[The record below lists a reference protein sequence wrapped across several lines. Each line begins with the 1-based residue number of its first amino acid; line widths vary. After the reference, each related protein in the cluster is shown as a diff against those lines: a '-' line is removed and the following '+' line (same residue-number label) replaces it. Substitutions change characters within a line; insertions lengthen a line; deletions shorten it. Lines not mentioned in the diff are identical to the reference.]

1 MTDHQSNDITMK
13 TPTLSFPT
21 KFTLH
26 LAASLV
32 GPARLNECYSSWNHT
47 KQYDRQIYWR
57 TPLNM
62 KGNVRFV
69 DITIVPEI
77 AKDND
82 DTSRSVSSNH
92 PLQLFAYVGL
102 LRSDTADTAD
112 PQAHSYVRGRMEEP
126 ALKTHW
132 KELGI
137 DLETTAPR
145 ALAMSMAKALRRGL
159 QADVSSTKLVLPL
172 YYEDVDQSLGCIEV
186 PIESQCVLD
195 VPTVTMLL
203 SNLEH
208 HVKVAV
214 PSAELPVDDYDTD
227 QVENAFLHCLV
238 EKPTTP
244 TQEIITEA
252 INKPVRPRTRG
263 TVRSV
268 PTTTR
273 RKKAKTLSYSKG

>member
-1 MTDHQSNDITMK
+1 MSNASGYALAG
-13 TPTLSFPT
+13 TLGSILPAT
-21 KFTLH
+21 GDKFNK
-26 LAASLV
+26 A
-32 GPARLNECYSSWNHT
+32 
-47 KQYDRQIYWR
+47 
-57 TPLNM
+57 
-62 KGNVRFV
+62 
-69 DITIVPEI
+69 
-77 AKDND
+77 
-82 DTSRSVSSNH
+82 
-92 PLQLFAYVGL
+92 
-102 LRSDTADTAD
+102 
-112 PQAHSYVRGRMEEP
+112 
-126 ALKTHW
+126 

-145 ALAMSMAKALRRGL
+145 ALAMSMAKALRRGFE
-159 QADVSSTKLVLPL
+159 ADGSSTKLVLPL

-227 QVENAFLHCLV
+227 EVENAFLHCLV

-252 INKPVRPRTRG
+252 INKPVRPPTRG